1 VWGEIGHDKEHMQTE
16 ECNMTSDAVH
26 NPNLR
31 ATLLDPLGVPREALS
46 AHLWI
51 VAGVPADI
59 IYKLAT
65 LVETDVGVICKL
77 AGISRS
83 TVARKLKMEVAL
95 STSQGA
101 RVYGVVQA
109 LEAVLSLHR
118 NNTARALSWLHRPA
132 WGLGGK
138 RPAEVLSTALGA
150 QAVIVL
156 VGRIQHGVCL

>member
-1 VWGEIGHDKEHMQTE
+1 
-16 ECNMTSDAVH
+16 MT
-26 NPNLR
+26 
-31 ATLLDPLGVPREALS
+31 TLNIPQDPLS

-51 VAGVPADI
+51 IAGVAPGI
-59 IYKLAT
+59 IHRLAE
-65 LVETDVGVICKL
+65 LMSTDLGLICRL

-83 TVARKLKMEVAL
+83 TVARKLRIEAPL
-95 STSQGA
+95 SISQGA

-118 NNTARALSWLHRPA
+118 NNTVRTMSWLHRPA

-156 VGRIQHGVCL
+156 VGRIQHGVCT

>member
-1 VWGEIGHDKEHMQTE
+1 MSYASYHPGK
-16 ECNMTSDAVH
+16 
-26 NPNLR
+26 
-31 ATLLDPLGVPREALS
+31 ATASTKTIFDSLGIPSDPLG

-51 VAGVPADI
+51 VAGVAPGSIHRLAELMSADI
-59 IYKLAT
+59 
-65 LVETDVGVICKL
+65 GWICRL
-77 AGISRS
+77 AGISRH
-83 TVARKLKMEVAL
+83 TVARKLRIGAPL
-95 STSQGA
+95 SISQGA

-109 LEAVLSLHR
+109 LEAVLFLHR

-156 VGRIQHGVCL
+156 VGRIQHGVCT

>member
-1 VWGEIGHDKEHMQTE
+1 MSYASYHPGK
-16 ECNMTSDAVH
+16 
-26 NPNLR
+26 
-31 ATLLDPLGVPREALS
+31 ATASTKTIFDSLGIPSDPLG

-51 VAGVPADI
+51 VAGVAPGI
-59 IYKLAT
+59 IHRLAE
-65 LVETDVGVICKL
+65 LMNTDSGLICRL

-83 TVARKLKMEVAL
+83 TVARKLRIEAPL
-95 STSQGA
+95 SISQGA

-118 NNTARALSWLHRPA
+118 NNTVRAMSWLHRPA

-156 VGRIQHGVCL
+156 VGRIQHGVCT

>member
-1 VWGEIGHDKEHMQTE
+1 MSYASYHPGKTE
-16 ECNMTSDAVH
+16 ASVMTLS
-26 NPNLR
+26 NSLGIPS
-31 ATLLDPLGVPREALS
+31 DPLG

-51 VAGVPADI
+51 VAGVAPTMI
-59 IYKLAT
+59 HQLAGM
-65 LVETDVGVICKL
+65 LRTDVGSICRL

-101 RVYGVVQA
+101 RVYSVVQA

-132 WGLGGK
+132 WGLGGVA
-138 RPAEVLSTALGA
+138 PATLLTTQMGV
-150 QAVIVL
+150 QAVIHL
-156 VGRIQHGVCL
+156 MGRIRHGVCQ